1 MSGPIALAALTLAAV
16 AVGIALGVP
25 LARWQLRN
33 AGRPSQAAWAVVF
46 AFGGLALVRLAGG
59 LAVPVAAL
67 FLTAAASSVVVI
79 RRELRRRGR
88 I

>member
-1 MSGPIALAALTLAAV
+1 MSEAAPLVVLTLAAV
-16 AVGIALGVP
+16 AAGIALGVP

-33 AGRPSQAAWAVVF
+33 EGRRSQAAW
-46 AFGGLALVRLAGG
+46 
-59 LAVPVAAL
+59 VA
-67 FLTAAASSVVVI
+67 AAASVVAI